1 MYQFS
6 PDRGGGKQLRAALSD
21 TLAMPRLKTRLAP
34 LALPALFAT
43 CTPRVDLA
51 AERGTPDAALA
62 TGASDPTAPSATV
75 GVPELVDPSLNARLI
90 PPNLARVV
98 LRFLGPLRPP
108 EAPAPLR
115 LRGSDGS
122 QVHMALGPTVA
133 CSGSGSCYAATPAAP
148 LSPATS
154 YTVEVIPEG
163 LRMEAGKPVPAG
175 DVGAFSTGDSLDE
188 YAPLITGVA
197 VSLSEGCVLARFITD
212 EAAWPALVVSA
223 GEQVVQLDLG
233 PIASK
238 FDVATRLYDLPPDID
253 ATVSVRATDRAGN
266 RADSV
271 GLPVHLPP
279 KLPRLVIT
287 EVLGNPA
294 GSEGTQ
300 EFVELRNLEPEPVSL
315 AGMTIEDKTGSDA
328 LPDVI
333 VPAGGF
339 ALVLPEAYVLDD
351 GKAPPPRE
359 NTVLAR
365 VSGKL
370 GADGLANA
378 GESARLVKGGY
389 VVSQYGGWVNTNAT
403 AWNGRSLHRLSADSC
418 DQPSAWTSTPQTPTP
433 GW

>member
-1 MYQFS
+1 MV
-6 PDRGGGKQLRAALSD
+6 
-21 TLAMPRLKTRLAP
+21 
-34 LALPALFAT
+34 ALFVA
-43 CTPRVDLA
+43 CNPRVDLA
-51 AERGTPDAALA
+51 AERDTPDAALA
-62 TGASDPTAPSATV
+62 TGAAGPTTPSAAV

-108 EAPAPLR
+108 DSSAPLK

-122 QVHMALGPTVA
+122 QVDMALGPTVA
-133 CSGSGSCYAATPAAP
+133 CAGSGSCYAATPAAP

-154 YTVEVIPEG
+154 YTVEVIPDG

-175 DVGAFSTGDSLDE
+175 DVGSFSTGDSVDE
-188 YAPLITGVA
+188 YAPLITGVE

-212 EAAWPALVVSA
+212 EAAWPALMVTA
-223 GEQVVQLDLG
+223 GEQVVQMGLG
-233 PIASK
+233 PIGSK
-238 FDVATRLYDLPPDID
+238 FDVAARLCDLPPDVD

-266 RADSV
+266 PTDSA

-300 EFVELRNLEPEPVSL
+300 EFVELRNLESEPVSL
-315 AGMTIEDKTGSDA
+315 AGVTIEDKTGSDV
-328 LPDVI
+328 LPDVM

-339 ALVLPEAYVLDD
+339 ALVLPDAYVLDD
-351 GKAPPPRE
+351 GKDPPPRE
-359 NTVLAR
+359 NAVLAR

-378 GESARLVKGGY
+378 GESVRLAKMGY
-389 VVSQYGGWVNTNAT
+389 VISQYGGWVNTNAT
-403 AWNGRSLHRLSADSC
+403 AWNGRSVHRISVDSC
-418 DQPSAWTSTPQTPTP
+418 DQPSAWTSSPQTPTP